1 MDRFQAMNTFIR
13 VIDTGS
19 FSAAARQTNVGQPAV
34 SKMIA
39 QLEERLGVR
48 LVTRTTRGLSPTE
61 AGQRYYERALRALEE
76 AEEAEVEARGAGR
89 GLTGR
94 LRISAATTFAR
105 LHVVPR
111 LPNFLAEHAELE
123 MEVIMDDRV
132 IDMVEEGVD
141 VALRMGALA
150 DSTATA
156 RKLAAGRR
164 SLVATP
170 AYLAR
175 AGMPKSPADVAGHQ
189 AVVYT
194 RYDTHNWTFR
204 NALGGEA
211 SVNVGGRLRV
221 TAAEGLRAAVLADF
235 GLAVASDWMFA
246 PELADGR
253 VVRLLDGWSLPPI
266 DLWALFPTG
275 RLASAKARA
284 FADFMAAAL
293 REE

>member
-132 IDMVEEGVD
+132 IDMVEEGID
-141 VALRMGALA
+141 VALRMGALP

-170 AYLAR
+170 ALSHAR
-175 AGMPKSPADVAGHQ
+175 
-189 AVVYT
+189 
-194 RYDTHNWTFR
+194 W
-204 NALGGEA
+204 NA
-211 SVNVGGRLRV
+211 
-221 TAAEGLRAAVLADF
+221 
-235 GLAVASDWMFA
+235 
-246 PELADGR
+246 
-253 VVRLLDGWSLPPI
+253 
-266 DLWALFPTG
+266 
-275 RLASAKARA
+275 
-284 FADFMAAAL
+284 
-293 REE
+293 

>member
-1 MDRFQAMNTFIR
+1 MATFVR

-19 FSAAARQTNVGQPAV
+19 FSAAARQMNVGQPAV
-34 SKMIA
+34 SKLIA

-48 LVTRTTRGLSPTE
+48 LVTRTTRGLSTTD
-61 AGQRYYERALRALEE
+61 AGQRFYEHGRRALAE
-76 AEEAEVEARGAGR
+76 AEEAEHAARGAGR

-94 LRISAATTFAR
+94 LCISAATTFAR

-111 LPNFLAEHAELE
+111 LQVFLAEHPELE

-132 IDMVEEGVD
+132 IDMVGEGVD
-141 VALRMGALA
+141 VALRMGDLP

-156 RKLAAGRR
+156 RKLASSRR

-175 AGMPKSPADVAGHQ
+175 AGTPTSPADIAGHQ

-194 RYDTHNWTFR
+194 RYETASWTFR
-204 NALGGEA
+204 NASGGEA
-211 SVNVGGRLRV
+211 SVSVSGRLRV

-235 GLAVASDWMFA
+235 GLGVASDWMFA
-246 PELADGR
+246 PELASGA

-275 RLASAKARA
+275 RLASAKARS
-284 FADFMAAAL
+284 FTDFMAAAL
-293 REE
+293 REG